1 MKIGLISDTH
11 GFLDPRLTR
20 IFRGV
25 DHILHAGDIG
35 PDFLIAQ
42 LESIAPVTA
51 VLGNN
56 DNSSCFPLTQVVT
69 LGEVKFLVHHIVTP
83 RALTVELKARVAQE
97 KPDVVMFGH
106 SHQKFDQV
114 INGVRFVNPGY
125 AGKPKFGAERSVALL
140 EVSSG
145 TSIEVR
151 FVKLTDTP

>member
-1 MKIGLISDTH
+1 VKLGLISDTH

-20 IFRGV
+20 IFKGV

-42 LESIAPVTA
+42 LEAIAPVTA

-56 DNSSCFPLTQVVT
+56 DNSSCFPLTQVVA

-83 RALTVELKARVAQE
+83 RALTDELKVRVAKE

-114 INGVRFVNPGY
+114 VNGVRFVNPGY
-125 AGKPKFGAERSVALL
+125 AGKPKFGAERSVALM
-140 EVSSG
+140 EVSG
-145 TSIEVR
+145 KKLEIR

>member
-1 MKIGLISDTH
+1 MKLGLISDTH

-20 IFRGV
+20 IFKGV

-56 DNSSCFPLTQVVT
+56 DNSSCFPLTQVVA

-83 RALTVELKARVAQE
+83 RALTDELKARVAKE

-106 SHQKFDQV
+106 SHQKFDQIV
-114 INGVRFVNPGY
+114 KGVRFVNPGY
-125 AGKPKFGAERSVALL
+125 AGKPKFGAERSVALM
-140 EVSSG
+140 EVSG
-145 TSIEVR
+145 KKLEVR

>member
-11 GFLDPRLTR
+11 GFLDPALPR

-35 PDFLIAQ
+35 PDFLITQ

-56 DNSSCFPLTQVVT
+56 DNSPCFSLTQVKQ
-69 LGEVKFLVHHIVTP
+69 LGEVKILVHHIVTP
-83 RALTVELKARVAQE
+83 RALTDELKVRVAKE

-106 SHQKFDQV
+106 SHQQFDQT
-114 INGVRFVNPGY
+114 ISGVRFVNPGY
-125 AGKPKFGAERSVALL
+125 SGKPKFGAERSVASMELT
-140 EVSSG
+140 G
-145 TSIEVR
+145 KKIEIR
-151 FVKLTDTP
+151 FVKLHDAT

>member
-1 MKIGLISDTH
+1 VKLGLISDTH

-20 IFRGV
+20 IFKGV

-42 LESIAPVTA
+42 LEAIAPVTA

-56 DNSSCFPLTQVVT
+56 DNSPCFPLTQVVA

-83 RALTVELKARVAQE
+83 RALTDELKARVAKE

-114 INGVRFVNPGY
+114 VKGVRFVNPGY
-125 AGKPKFGAERSVALL
+125 AGKPKFGADRSVALM
-140 EVSSG
+140 EVSG
-145 TSIEVR
+145 KKLEVR

>member
-1 MKIGLISDTH
+1 VKLGLISDTH

-20 IFRGV
+20 IFKGV

-56 DNSSCFPLTQVVT
+56 DDSPCFPLTQVAQ

-83 RALTVELKARVAQE
+83 RALTDELKARVAKE
-97 KPDVVMFGH
+97 KPDVLVFGH

-125 AGKPKFGAERSVALL
+125 SGKPKFGAERSVALM
-140 EVSSG
+140 EVSG
-145 TSIEVR
+145 QNLEMR

>member
-20 IFRGV
+20 IFKGV

-42 LESIAPVTA
+42 LEAIASVTA

-56 DNSSCFPLTQVVT
+56 DNSPCFPLTQVVT
-69 LGEVKFLVHHIVTP
+69 LDEVKFLVYHIVTP
-83 RALTVELKARVAQE
+83 RALTDAINTRITKE

-106 SHQKFDQV
+106 SHQQFDQV
-114 INGVRFVNPGY
+114 IKGVRFLNPGY

-140 EVSSG
+140 ECDG
-145 TSIEVR
+145 KNLDVR
-151 FVKLTDTP
+151 FVKLTD